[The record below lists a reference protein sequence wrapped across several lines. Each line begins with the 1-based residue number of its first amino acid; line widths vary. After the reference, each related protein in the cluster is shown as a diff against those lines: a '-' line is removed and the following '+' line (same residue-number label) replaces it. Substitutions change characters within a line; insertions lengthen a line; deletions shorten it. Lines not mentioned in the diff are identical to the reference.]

1 MKAFGTQLIAEFL
14 DCQQAA
20 LLAHGD
26 QMEALLKEGIP
37 YCGLDLRQIA
47 VHQFD
52 PMGVTAV
59 AIIGE
64 SHVALHTYPE
74 TQHVAVDIFTCAPGA
89 AGPTLLLDWLKARL
103 QPREVRTAEL
113 LRGHKIAFQ
122 QPGLITDFS
131 KAAFEISYHVR
142 ATYLHERSAWQEI
155 KVIDNP
161 TFGRMLFLDQELQI
175 AESDA
180 IYHQTL
186 VGPLQPYAPARVAIL
201 GGGDG
206 GTLHCLLQQIPAL
219 KEVAVLEIDPAVV
232 AVAQVHLQPL
242 CGDAFEDPRTAL
254 CYGDAC
260 ALLANFAD
268 LDAVIGDL
276 TTAPEIHSHQ
286 AWDVYAERLVGAMAQ
301 ALRPGGMVS
310 LQVGSA
316 FEQARHI
323 QLTALLQRHFEAV
336 RCEAVFIPSFCER
349 WMFLTARKL

>member
-14 DCQQAA
+14 DCQHAH
-20 LLAHGD
+20 LLAHCD
-26 QMEALLKEGIP
+26 QMEALLRVGIP
-37 YCGLDLRQIA
+37 HCGLDLRQIA

-52 PMGVTAV
+52 PIGVTAV

-89 AGPTLLLDWLKARL
+89 LGPAQLLEWLKTQL

-142 ATYLHERSAWQEI
+142 AICLHERSAWQEI

-186 VGPLQPYAPARVAIL
+186 VAPLQAQAPARVAIL

-219 KEVAVLEIDPAVV
+219 QAVAVLEIDPAVV
-232 AVAQVHLQPL
+232 AAAQSHLQVL
-242 CGDAFEDPRTAL
+242 CGDSFDDSRTAL

-260 ALLANFAD
+260 TLLADFSD
-268 LDAVIGDL
+268 LDAIIGDL

-286 AWDVYAERLVGAMAQ
+286 AWDVYAAELIGAMAL
-301 ALRPGGMVS
+301 ALRPGGIVS

-316 FEQARHI
+316 FEQTRHA
-323 QLTALLQRHFEAV
+323 QLTALLQRHFGAV

-349 WMFLTARKL
+349 WTFMTACKL